1 MLHKEF
7 EDCLG
12 YMRSCQKRKKK
23 IVVAKKW
30 KGMKNPGWSESVV
43 KHGIL
48 GTPTVNDLEERTLKE
63 RAGQKSHGAKDL
75 YISRCANVGKI
86 SSEVWNLEGCNGKT
100 LYCGYYSR

>member
-1 MLHKEF
+1 
-7 EDCLG
+7 
-12 YMRSCQKRKKK
+12 MR
-23 IVVAKKW
+23 
-30 KGMKNPGWSESVV
+30 NPGWSESVV

-86 SSEVWNLEGCNGKT
+86 SSEVWNLEGCKWKNLILWLLFMIITEHMPRPAGIF
-100 LYCGYYSR
+100 